1 MQKYSFGA
9 RDNSIIQFA
18 YTVDDIQEGMRRY
31 TDLLSI
37 GPWFLIGP
45 FVPAKGVY
53 RGAVTTMRISLAVA
67 FSGEAMVELIEQHNE
82 TPSVYQETLK
92 ARGAHGFHH
101 WAIGARDFDDTL
113 ARFKR
118 QGYPVAFSDISP
130 RGVRVVYFDTTRDL
144 PGMLEI
150 IEMTTD
156 VEEQYR
162 RMYQAAKDWDGRYA
176 VIESCSQRKLPNRRK
191 LFARVATPNLLRTHE
206 TCVET
211 SRRNSRQ
218 FTRTKAATIA
228 NCRAQPQPVEPLQ
241 RT

>member
-1 MQKYSFGA
+1 MQTFSFGA

-31 TDLLSI
+31 TDLLRI

-53 RGAVTTMRISLAVA
+53 RGAVTTIRISLAVA
-67 FSGEAMVELIEQHNE
+67 FAGEVMVELIEQHDE
-82 TPSVYQETLK
+82 APSVYRETLE

-101 WAIGARDFDDTL
+101 WAIGARDFDAT
-113 ARFKR
+113 AAGFTK
-118 QGYPVAFSDISP
+118 QGYVEAFSDISP

-150 IEMTTD
+150 IEMTSD

-162 RMYQAAKDWDGRYA
+162 RMYQAAKAWQGRHE
-176 VIESCSQRKLPNRRK
+176 VIEL
-191 LFARVATPNLLRTHE
+191 
-206 TCVET
+206 
-211 SRRNSRQ
+211 
-218 FTRTKAATIA
+218 
-228 NCRAQPQPVEPLQ
+228 QPKKIG
-241 RT
+241 